1 MNGAINDDLAQ
12 ALGVFFLGFFTLDL
26 SGCYHEKFNL
36 LHWKPKVAG
45 ESDPQFFFE
54 CRADRIVCLFLFFE
68 VNRCLNIVVPLRG
81 VHS

>member
-12 ALGVFFLGFFTLDL
+12 ALGVFFFGFFTLDL

-45 ESDPQFFFE
+45 ESDPQFF
-54 CRADRIVCLFLFFE
+54 
-68 VNRCLNIVVPLRG
+68 
-81 VHS
+81 

>member
-1 MNGAINDDLAQ
+1 MILHRH
-12 ALGVFFLGFFTLDL
+12 LVSFFWFFFTLDL